1 MRTSMCKCSY
11 MRRLPVLYF
20 RKGWPQKPYWALNWR
35 CICHNFVI
43 VNNFFHNWYFNN
55 FIKKAYTTTLLQ
67 RIISNLLLQ
76 RINITMTCAPFL
88 VERTASLVIAPCE
101 TDNKW
106 FKISVTVTYRFE
118 QCLGQQIDVFCNSI
132 SIPRDKISCNL
143 VTFKW
148 NK

>member
-1 MRTSMCKCSY
+1 MQLHEKTTCSLFSKRVTTKAILSTQLKVH
-11 MRRLPVLYF
+11 MSQF
-20 RKGWPQKPYWALNWR
+20 SDSEQ
-35 CICHNFVI
+35 C
-43 VNNFFHNWYFNN
+43 FHNWYFNN
-55 FIKKAYTTTLLQ
+55 FIKEAYTTTLLQ

-88 VERTASLVIAPCE
+88 VERTASLVIPPCE

-106 FKISVTVTYRFE
+106 FKISVTVTFRLE